1 MEWVGQICWAFCS
14 AEMHPF
20 ILEETALSVS
30 LCVGCCTDMHWS
42 FLVQSCSA
50 ETCVH
55 LVLVAPVALVSG
67 MCSAAPALKQFLR
80 VVGRQREGRRAS
92 CLILPTHVQGSNY
105 SGLRVLEWA
114 QLCPHPEVL
123 PWVGCDQKLTRNASS
138 TKSSCCSLSPHRG
151 LS

>member
-1 MEWVGQICWAFCS
+1 MQLRIHLQVIAIVGFFMREKEDGMGGPGLLGFLFCRD
-14 AEMHPF
+14 APLL
-20 ILEETALSVS
+20 LEETALSVS

-55 LVLVAPVALVSG
+55 LVLLAPLALVSG

-80 VVGRQREGRRAS
+80 VVGQQQVRRAS
-92 CLILPTHVQGSNY
+92 SLILPTHVQGSNY

-114 QLCPHPEVL
+114 WL
-123 PWVGCDQKLTRNASS
+123 PCGTAL
-138 TKSSCCSLSPHRG
+138 LSPRG
-151 LS
+151 TAMD